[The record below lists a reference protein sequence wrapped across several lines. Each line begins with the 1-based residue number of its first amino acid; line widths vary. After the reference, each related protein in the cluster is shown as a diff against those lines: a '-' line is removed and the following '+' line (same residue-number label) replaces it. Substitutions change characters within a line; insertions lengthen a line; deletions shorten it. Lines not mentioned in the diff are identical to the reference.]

1 VVYCQ
6 YHPDRPGI
14 GICVRCRTVICR
26 DCCTRLDGINH
37 CHACLRAMG
46 DRLEAAAGKG
56 SGQMLATAGL
66 LAVAWLIFFGSLWLA
81 QGRWAP

>member
-46 DRLEAAAGKG
+46 DWLEAPAGG
-56 SGQMLATAGL
+56 RGGQILATAGL
-66 LAVAWLIFFGSLWLA
+66 FGLTWLFFFGTLWLA
-81 QGRWAP
+81 GGWWTP